1 MKKIA
6 QRPSLSINEE
16 ELQPLLSKLHS
27 VHASSGMVN
36 TFETR
41 TSPQRSN
48 YVHSPNSPARNAE
61 NDIITIVCV
70 HITSILSFS

>member
-1 MKKIA
+1 MRKLA
-6 QRPSLSINEE
+6 QRPSLSMNEE
-16 ELQPLLSKLHS
+16 QLQPLLSTFHP
-27 VHASSGMVN
+27 VHASSGMVT

-41 TSPQRSN
+41 TSPQKTNS
-48 YVHSPNSPARNAE
+48 VHSPNSPARNAE